1 MNFTAFEQLINATKG
16 FAREGA
22 AIIYIIAMLVGV
34 YLIFDVLSKVVK
46 KGDSRYASQHDAVGW
61 GPILARAFMASCMM
75 TLARM
80 MVFFQDTNG
89 SVDAARAV
97 LAYAAPSGG
106 PSGFTL
112 IYSTL
117 AMWCVFIGTIGFF
130 RGFLLFD
137 KASQGGQGSGDAF
150 WRGLWHVIF
159 GALTVQIFSS

>member
-1 MNFTAFEQLINATKG
+1 MNFTEFEKLIEATKG
-16 FAREGA
+16 FAQEGA
-22 AIIYIIAMLVGV
+22 ALVYIVAMMVGA

-46 KGDSRYASQHDAVGW
+46 KGDARASSQEDMGW
-61 GPILARAFMASCMM
+61 GPILARAFMASCMI

-80 MVFFQDTNG
+80 MSFFQETNG

-97 LAYAAPSGG
+97 LAYAAPTGG

-117 AMWCVFIGTIGFF
+117 ALWCVFIGTIGFF

-137 KASQGGQGSGDAF
+137 KASQGGHGSGDAF

-159 GALTVQIFSS
+159 GALTVQIFS